1 MTPAIKPIA
10 IIIEIS
16 IDITRGILCDTKKF
30 TTGNNNTATRQAKA
44 KGIKIFCATLIKKQ
58 IKKITRN
65 LKPSFT

>member
-1 MTPAIKPIA
+1 MIPAIKPIA
-10 IIIEIS
+10 RMIEIN
-16 IDITRGILCDTKKF
+16 IDITLAILSDSKKI
-30 TTGNNNTATRQAKA
+30 TTGNNNTARRQAKA

>member
-1 MTPAIKPIA
+1 MIPAIKPIA
-10 IIIEIS
+10 RIREIAIEI
-16 IDITRGILCDTKKF
+16 TPGNLCDSKKF
-30 TTGNNNTATRQAKA
+30 TTGNNNIARRHAKA